1 MARSAKDSNPV
12 PDSAARDNSLD
23 WHIGSRI
30 RVRRI
35 LLGMTMRELAQT
47 LHITHAQL
55 QYYESGSNRLSA
67 SMLYNIA
74 TALGLPIG
82 YFFQGWPPSDAS
94 VARREASDSSHEA
107 LTTDRDGRTQKE
119 VRLLIQAFQRVS
131 DPKSRAT
138 VLDLVKRLAK
148 DE

>member
-1 MARSAKDSNPV
+1 MVRSVKDTNPV
-12 PDSAARDNSLD
+12 HDSAARDTSLE
-23 WHIGSRI
+23 WHIGNRI
-30 RVRRI
+30 RIRRV
-35 LLGMTMRELAQT
+35 LLGMTMQQLAQT

-55 QYYESGSNRLSA
+55 QYYENGSNRLSA

-74 TALGLPIG
+74 MALGLPIE
-82 YFFQGWPPSDAS
+82 YLFQGWPPSDDSA
-94 VARREASDSSHEA
+94 ARREASDSSHET
-107 LTTDRDGRTQKE
+107 LTTDRDGRSQRE